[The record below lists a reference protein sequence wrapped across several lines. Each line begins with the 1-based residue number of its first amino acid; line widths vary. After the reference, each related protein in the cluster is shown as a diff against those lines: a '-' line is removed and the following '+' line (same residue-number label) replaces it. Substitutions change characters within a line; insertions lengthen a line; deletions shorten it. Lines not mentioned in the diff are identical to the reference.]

1 VIVNF
6 LDLKSQYQ
14 EIKHELDVAY
24 SRVAKSGTY
33 LLGDELENFERE
45 FAKYCGVNFCIGVG
59 SGLDALQLCIW
70 AWEIGPGDEVIVP
83 ANTFIA
89 TWLAVSN
96 CGAKPVPVDVDSSTY
111 NISIEHL
118 ESSINSRTKA
128 IIPVHLYGSPARMN
142 EINKIAK
149 KHNILVLE
157 DAAQAHGAL
166 YAGQKVG
173 GVSNAAAFS
182 FYPGKNLGAMG
193 DAGAVTTND
202 GLLAH
207 KIKLLRNYGSVQKY
221 NHEIIGFNSRLDE
234 IQASLLRVK
243 LSHLDSWNA
252 RRQEIAK
259 HYIDGIKSCA
269 FQEIADN
276 ATSAWHLFVI
286 KAHDRDRLQAELI
299 AKGIQTMI
307 HYPIPPHKQLAFKD
321 FYRKADYPVTE
332 ELVKQIL
339 SIPID
344 PQMKDDQVS
353 YVIDVINKTNKF

>member
-1 VIVNF
+1 MIVNF